1 MDREQLTLRIPEE
14 LKEALQKEALEKGLS
29 LNALISLIVAQRI
42 GQFYRENLR
51 PLTTPEMK
59 SESTTL
65 RH

>member
-42 GQFYRENLR
+42 GQFYRENLQI
-51 PLTTPEMK
+51 LGYGE
-59 SESTTL
+59 
-65 RH
+65 